1 MLAGK
6 RQQETLRKRG
16 PLSAIREET
25 TRKSKISAIKLAAV
39 DVDGTSLRVKN
50 ICDCIA
56 RNIARPVEMDAF
68 ELLPSQNEIAAAREA
83 MLEWDASLGSA
94 SLTGDLSELRLAPR
108 VKEGFAR
115 A

>member
-16 PLSAIREET
+16 PLPAIREET

-39 DVDGTSLRVKN
+39 DVDGTSLRGKN

-56 RNIARPVEMDAF
+56 RI
-68 ELLPSQNEIAAAREA
+68 QAARWKWTPSSFFLCR
-83 MLEWDASLGSA
+83 MKPPPDVKPCWNGTLPFGSA